1 MGKIENFLRWLC
13 NPIVEEF
20 SDSFLSQLAGSA
32 VRSFQ
37 AIRQAAEEAARLNEG
52 IQVEIFSP
60 EDQDMGDDLQD
71 NVSDYSEDE
80 EEDEEETSNG
90 CDRHI
95 ERAVLGI
102 WRTELERG
110 RAHRSRERAR
120 EQAQRAREQAQRD
133 RDRAQRSREHARERA
148 QRGRARSER
157 ERDRSQLDRE
167 RARHRSQG
175 NRDICLCCRSRAER
189 DRKRA
194 DRHSHRADHHT
205 NRADHHKERAEYHRQ
220 KADRLRVRN
229 RDQAELAEEHAECA
243 RQRAEFLQDL
253 ALLGPDVL
261 ADWNGLG
268 DHEVEYCHIYVDG
281 ELVASSTQMV
291 TQLGPEQ
298 NVPKMT
304 TSEVA
309 ALPTVQHASD
319 GSNKVE
325 KDSSEVR
332 CSICLTDF
340 KTGDEKRVLPC
351 VHSFHVDCAD
361 KWLKMNATCPVC
373 RLQLKE

>member
-1 MGKIENFLRWLC
+1 MNKIENFLRWLC

-20 SDSFLSQLAGSA
+20 SDSFLSQIAGSA

-37 AIRQAAEEAARLNEG
+37 AIREAAEEAARLAEG
-52 IQVEIFSP
+52 IQAERLSP
-60 EDQDMGDDLQD
+60 EDQDIGDDLQD

-80 EEDEEETSNG
+80 EEETSNG
-90 CDRHI
+90 SDLH
-95 ERAVLGI
+95 I

-120 EQAQRAREQAQRD
+120 EQAQRD
-133 RDRAQRSREHARERA
+133 RDRAKRFRERARERA

-175 NRDICLCCRSRAER
+175 NIDICHCCRSRAER

-194 DRHSHRADHHT
+194 DRHSH
-205 NRADHHKERAEYHRQ
+205 RADHHKERAEYHRQ

-229 RDQAELAEEHAECA
+229 RDQAELAEEHAELS
-243 RQRAEFLQDL
+243 RQRAEFLQNL

-268 DHEVEYCHIYVDG
+268 DHEV
-281 ELVASSTQMV
+281 ASSTQMV

-298 NVPKMT
+298 NVPRMT
-304 TSEVA
+304 TSELA

-319 GSNKVE
+319 GSNKEE

-351 VHSFHVDCAD
+351 VHSFHVGCAD